1 MPRLHDKLIGASLK
15 DQEFRFNRLLAK
27 ENLHEYLDQIC
38 AHEVAHYITRN
49 VWGTKPSPHGAE
61 WQGVMRDVFKL
72 DPDRCHSMDTSK
84 SVKKGFVYRCGC
96 KGNDHMLSTKT
107 HNRVARKIAIL
118 RCKTCGELLEFVQ
131 QAEKVPAPIISK
143 LFISTS
149 GPTIDSDQADR
160 IVKLIIDHQVK
171 QVVLDCLITGER
183 HRELLSKK
191 LKVPSSSVLRHLS
204 PDTLPG
210 GVTHAIVFSD
220 GKDERQ
226 VRVARAFE
234 QRGVKV
240 RMVRAGVG

>member
-1 MPRLHDKLIGASLK
+1 
-15 DQEFRFNRLLAK
+15 
-27 ENLHEYLDQIC
+27 
-38 AHEVAHYITRN
+38 
-49 VWGTKPSPHGAE
+49 
-61 WQGVMRDVFKL
+61 
-72 DPDRCHSMDTSK
+72 
-84 SVKKGFVYRCGC
+84 RCGC